1 LRKSRNDAGPA
12 TAQRVPTLPSPKYW
26 TRMTKR
32 LLILLVNTD
41 PGNVEELGAPFYYAA
56 IAAAMDY
63 EVDVLCTATAG
74 KLMFNGVAEELV
86 IKQGASMTVYG
97 WIKEAHEQGARFW
110 ACPANLELFDKTEAD
125 LIPECSG
132 LMGAAAMVQGLMNG
146 DYRVLT
152 F

>member
-1 LRKSRNDAGPA
+1 
-12 TAQRVPTLPSPKYW
+12 
-26 TRMTKR
+26 MTQR

-41 PGNVEELGAPFYYAA
+41 PRNVEELGAPFYYAA
-56 IAAAMDY
+56 VAAAMDY

-74 KLMFNGVAEELV
+74 KLMFKGVAENLT
-86 IKQGASMTVYG
+86 IKQGEAMTVYG
-97 WIKEAHEQGARFW
+97 WIKEAHGQGARFW

-132 LMGAAAMVQGLMNG
+132 VMGAAAMIQGVMDG
-146 DYRVLT
+146 ICRVLT

>member
-1 LRKSRNDAGPA
+1 
-12 TAQRVPTLPSPKYW
+12 
-26 TRMTKR
+26 MTQR

-41 PGNVEELGAPFYYAA
+41 PRNVEELGAPFYYAA
-56 IAAAMDY
+56 VAAAMDY

-74 KLMFNGVAEELV
+74 KLMFKGVAENLT
-86 IKQGASMTVYG
+86 IKQSEAMTVYG
-97 WIKEAHEQGARFW
+97 WIKEAHGQGARFW

-132 LMGAAAMVQGLMNG
+132 VMGAAAMIQGVMDG
-146 DYRVLT
+146 TCRVLT

>member
-1 LRKSRNDAGPA
+1 MSA
-12 TAQRVPTLPSPKYW
+12 AQ
-26 TRMTKR
+26 R

-41 PGNVEELGAPFYYAA
+41 PRNVEELGAPFYYAA
-56 IAAAMDY
+56 VAAAMDY

-74 KLMFNGVAEELV
+74 KLMFKGVAENLT
-86 IKQGASMTVYG
+86 IKPGDPMTVYG
-97 WIKEAHEQGARFW
+97 WIKEAHGQGARFW

-132 LMGAAAMVQGLMNG
+132 VMGAAAMIQGVMDG
-146 DYRVLT
+146 TCRVLT